1 MITTITRIA
10 LVTQAEKVTAKYT
23 GLHVV
28 LEDIDEAGHLPSGS
42 VCHQT
47 DTN

>member
-1 MITTITRIA
+1 MA

-28 LEDIDEAGHLPSGS
+28 LEDIGETGNLPSGS
-42 VCHQT
+42 TSHEN
-47 DTN
+47 DEKREAS